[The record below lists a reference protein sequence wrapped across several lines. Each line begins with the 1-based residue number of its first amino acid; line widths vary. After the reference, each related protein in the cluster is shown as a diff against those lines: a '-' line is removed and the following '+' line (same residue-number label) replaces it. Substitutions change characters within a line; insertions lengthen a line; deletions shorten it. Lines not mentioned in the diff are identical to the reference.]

1 MPGVH
6 AKLSASGSEL
16 WLNCPG
22 SVHMREQFPEK
33 GSSVAAQE
41 GTIAHAMGAFLIDN
55 QADLESSD
63 EGKKLLKEAE
73 NFYEEHPELTDSV
86 QDMASYMGD
95 YSDFVLDEY
104 TKAKAECDDAALM
117 TEQRIDYSK
126 YVKGGF
132 GTSDVIII
140 YDNNIEIIDLKYG
153 KGVPITAVNNPQIR
167 IYALGAL
174 EVFGDIYDFETVRMI
189 IYQPRLSSITEEQ
202 MTVKDLLQWAKDV
215 VAPGAKK
222 ALAKTKTY
230 NPGPWC
236 TSHFCPGAAVCKKR
250 AEYLMEMNR
259 LDDDPATLS
268 REEIGAV
275 LARAKEMIDWVKKL
289 EEFAFSEAEAGH
301 KIPGWKIVEGK
312 SNRKYA
318 DEGKV
323 EDALIKAGFDKKDL
337 FKAPELLGITAMEKL
352 VTKKKF
358 KEILTD
364 KGLVIKPQGK
374 PTLAPDDDDRPEFV
388 SIKSNDFDE

>member
-6 AKLSASGSEL
+6 AKLSASGAEL

-41 GTIAHAMGAFLIDN
+41 GTIAHAMGAYLIDN

-63 EGKKLLKEAE
+63 EGRKLFNEAE
-73 NFYEEHPELTDSV
+73 SFYEEHPELTDSV
-86 QDMASYMGD
+86 QDMVSYMED

-202 MTVKDLLQWAKDV
+202 MTVKDLLQWADDIV
-215 VAPGAKK
+215 VPGAKK
-222 ALAKTKTY
+222 ALAKTKAY

-250 AEYLMEMNR
+250 AEYLLEINR

-275 LARAKEMIDWVKKL
+275 LAKVKEVTDWAKKL
-289 EEFAFSEAEAGH
+289 EDFAFAESQAGH

-364 KGLVIKPQGK
+364 KGLVIKPLGK

-388 SIKSNDFDE
+388 TIKNNDFDE

>member
-41 GTIAHAMGAFLIDN
+41 GTIAHAMGAYFVDHIDR
-55 QADLESSD
+55 DYSD
-63 EGKKLLKEAE
+63 PGIEDIYKEAE
-73 NFYEEHPELTDSV
+73 QFYKDHPELTDSAKIME
-86 QDMASYMGD
+86 DYMHD
-95 YSDFVLDEY
+95 YADFIWKEY
-104 TKAKAECDDAALM
+104 TKAKAISDDAEVM

-132 GTSDVIII
+132 GTSDVVMI
-140 YDNNIEIIDLKYG
+140 YGDTIEVIDLKYG
-153 KGVPITAVNNPQIR
+153 KGVPINAVNNPQIR
-167 IYALGAL
+167 LYAIGAL
-174 EVFGDIYDFETVRMI
+174 EVFGDIYDFHNVKMI
-189 IYQPRLSSITEEQ
+189 IYQPRLDSVTEED
-202 MTVKDLLQWAKDV
+202 MTVEDLLQWAKDV
-215 VAPGAKK
+215 VVPGAKK

-275 LARAKEMIDWVKKL
+275 LARAKEMSDWVKKL

-374 PTLAPDDDDRPEFV
+374 PTLAPDDDGRPEFV

>member
-41 GTIAHAMGAFLIDN
+41 GTIAHAMGAYFVDHIDR
-55 QADLESSD
+55 DYSD
-63 EGKKLLKEAE
+63 PGIEDIYKEAE
-73 NFYEEHPELTDSV
+73 QFYKDHPELTDSV
-86 QDMASYMGD
+86 KIMEDYMHD
-95 YSDFVLDEY
+95 YADFIREEY
-104 TKAKAECDDAALM
+104 TKAKARSDDAEVM

-126 YVKGGF
+126 YVKSGF
-132 GTSDVIII
+132 GTSDVVMI
-140 YDNNIEIIDLKYG
+140 YGDTIEVIDLKYG
-153 KGVPITAVNNPQIR
+153 KGVPINAVNNPQIR
-167 IYALGAL
+167 LYAIGAL
-174 EVFGDIYDFETVRMI
+174 EVFGDIYDFHNVKMI
-189 IYQPRLSSITEEQ
+189 IYQPRLDLVTEED
-202 MTVKDLLQWAKDV
+202 MTVEDLLQWAKDV
-215 VAPGAKK
+215 VVPGAKK

-275 LARAKEMIDWVKKL
+275 LARAKEMSDWVKKL

-301 KIPGWKIVEGK
+301 KVPGWKIVEGK